1 MWLAGYSW
9 SGCRRLFG
17 LLGKGQR
24 EHGLQMDFG
33 DVVSLPP
40 ALHSRVIQVAERP
53 RDGPDAAALAND
65 LSMVHTQ
72 LIRTYVQP
80 VNVESV
86 SGFCEY
92 PYVAEGLTIGARL
105 RAMRERAGLSMREL
119 AKRSGYSQASSIQRY
134 FDDDYEPAR
143 LPADV
148 AHKLAK
154 GFEGTDVTPAELME
168 MTGFV
173 PPSNALPFLFEGAST
188 ERLRQDVPIYG
199 TALGADEIIDGE
211 AIEQTTLNTGEIIG
225 YLKRPAMLSGRTDVY
240 GLYVQG
246 SSMAP
251 RHRDGATIFVER
263 NRPPRIG
270 DDVVVYLVS
279 PDEHDGERTTSVL
292 VKTLEK
298 KTAAFV
304 ELSQY
309 SPATTF
315 RIPAERV
322 ARIDRVIPWDE
333 LVH

>member
-1 MWLAGYSW
+1 M
-9 SGCRRLFG
+9 G
-17 LLGKGQR
+17 L
-24 EHGLQMDFG
+24 G
-33 DVVSLPP
+33 DVLALPP
-40 ALHSRVIQVAERP
+40 ALYRRVIQVAERP

-72 LIRTYVQP
+72 YIRTCVHG
-80 VNVESV
+80 VNVENV
-86 SGFCEY
+86 STFGEM
-92 PYVAEGLTIGARL
+92 PYVADGQTIGARL
-105 RAMRERAGLSMREL
+105 RAMRERAGLSMRDL

-143 LPADV
+143 LPGDV

-154 GFEGTDVTPAELME
+154 GFEGTEVAAAELME

-173 PPSNALPFLFEGAST
+173 PPANALPFQFEGASM
-188 ERLRQDVPIYG
+188 ERMKQDVPIYG
-199 TALGADEIIDGE
+199 TALGAEEIIDGE

-225 YLKRPAMLSGRTDVY
+225 YLKRPVMLDGRTDVY

-263 NRPPRIG
+263 KRPPRIG
-270 DDVVVYLVS
+270 DDVVVYLVA
-279 PDEHDGERTTSVL
+279 PDEHDGERPACVL

-298 KTAAFV
+298 KTAGYV
-304 ELSQY
+304 ELRQY
-309 SPATTF
+309 TPDATF
-315 RIPAERV
+315 KIPAGRV